1 VSEAAET
8 ARAVRKA
15 AIIFFCILA
24 AAVTMV
30 LVWLVPEMKRIAR
43 DRDTK
48 LREARAGSD
57 MVRVAGGAFTMGAND
72 GAQDEQPLHDV
83 RVKPFWMDRTEVT
96 NAEFERFTKAT
107 GYITTAELPGKDA
120 LWNGRGIEQRQPRSL
135 EDWQPGSCC
144 FKPHPGAKAENRMT
158 WIVFVPG
165 ASWRRPHGPG
175 SDIAGREKYPVVHV
189 SHDDAVAY
197 CKWAHKRLPTEAEW
211 ECAARGGM
219 TLMRYPWGREITEG
233 GAWHANTWQGNFPVK
248 DDALDG
254 FAGLSPVA
262 QYPANGSGLHDL
274 AGNVAEWCADWYQHD
289 YYAQLRPDP
298 NRAAHHDPKGPDIST
313 DPTQPGV
320 WKRVVR
326 GGSFLS
332 GADESRV
339 SARGREDPEFS
350 AEWLGFR
357 CVKDI
362 Q

>member
-1 VSEAAET
+1 VSEAAEI
-8 ARAVRKA
+8 ARSVRKA

-30 LVWLVPEMKRIAR
+30 LVWLVPEMQRIAR
-43 DRDTK
+43 DRETK
-48 LREARAGSD
+48 SREARAGSD

-72 GAQDEQPLHDV
+72 GAPDEQPLHDV
-83 RVKPFWMDRTEVT
+83 RVKEFWMDRTEVT

-107 GYITTAELPGKDA
+107 GHITTAELAQQGQTEA
-120 LWNGRGIEQRQPRSL
+120 
-135 EDWQPGSCC
+135 GSWC
-144 FKPHPGAKAENRMT
+144 FRPGADAMAADRRT
-158 WIVFVPG
+158 WIAFVPG
-165 ASWRRPHGPG
+165 ANWRRPHGKDGAG
-175 SDIAGREKYPVVHV
+175 SDIAGREKFPVVHV
-189 SHDDAVAY
+189 SHDDATAY
-197 CKWAHKRLPTEAEW
+197 CKWAHKRLPTETEW

-233 GAWHANTWQGNFPVK
+233 GAWHANTWQGNFPLK

-254 FAGLSPVA
+254 FAGLASVA
-262 QYPANGSGLHDL
+262 HFPPNGSGLHDL

-298 NRAAHHDPKGPDIST
+298 NRAAHQDPKGPDTST
-313 DPTQPGV
+313 DPREPGV

-332 GADESRV
+332 GAEECRV
-339 SARGREDPEFS
+339 SARGKEAPGFS
-350 AEWLGFR
+350 AEWIGFR
-357 CVKDI
+357 CVKDA